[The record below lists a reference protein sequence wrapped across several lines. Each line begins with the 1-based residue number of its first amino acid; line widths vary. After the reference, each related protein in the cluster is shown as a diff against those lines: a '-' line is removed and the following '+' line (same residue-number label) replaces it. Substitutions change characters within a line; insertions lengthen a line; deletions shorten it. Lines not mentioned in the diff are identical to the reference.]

1 MGPSKARIPMH
12 AMLMCRQRQL
22 HMPEQMHTVDLSRAR
37 ISLHGRSCAE
47 HRPHFIA
54 QTMHNTHTVDMSI
67 ARIFN
72 ACNAHVQTIVCT
84 SYPKTNAHSGPE
96 PSPHV
101 QRLCCPCADHC
112 KHCIVLGEVHVEGKA
127 PHRMGPEQARISNA
141 CDARA
146 RTIVH
151 SAWS

>member
-1 MGPSKARIPMH
+1 MGLSKARMPVH
-12 AMLMCRQRQL
+12 VMLMRRQRQL
-22 HMPEQMHTVDLSRAR
+22 HMPEQMHTVDQSRAR
-37 ISLHGRSCAE
+37 ISLHGRSCAD

-54 QTMHNTHTVDMSI
+54 QTMHNTHRGHEQSTH
-67 ARIFN
+67 FN
-72 ACNAHVQTIVCT
+72 ACNAHVQTIVRT

-101 QRLCCPCADHC
+101 QRLCCPCANHC

-146 RTIVH
+146 QTNVY